1 MSSVDAHHVAIAVT
15 DTSRNQQLD
24 VADSFGHRLENEG
37 SLVRAIALLVQ
48 ASYLSAQDGAKL
60 RAVIQ
65 KWLAANV
72 GDGGELRQ
80 AFEWLEQ
87 QPQVLRKN
95 VGTQTSDP
103 SPGNSDQR
111 GLRGD
116 GSAPDEFLHIFRDSR
131 DSLHLFRGGGVS
143 SGESGQH
150 PKATRHG
157 KRTFGSKTVPCKFF
171 LEGKCIRGSGCT
183 LLHPSGKSRPTKGAA
198 LHRRDAPVVEPPG
211 ADTSVASPV
220 EPRSSSPAASGKVV
234 GWSCRRVLTSGAE
247 GSS

>member
-1 MSSVDAHHVAIAVT
+1 MGSVDWDSDAT

-65 KWLAANV
+65 KWLVANV
-72 GDGGELRQ
+72 GDGSELPR
-80 AFEWLEQ
+80 AFERLEQ
-87 QPQVLRKN
+87 QPQVPREN
-95 VGTQTSDP
+95 VGTRTSDP

-116 GSAPDEFLHIFRDSR
+116 GSAPDEFLHISR
-131 DSLHLFRGGGVS
+131 DRRGSLHHSRGGGAS
-143 SGESGQH
+143 SGES
-150 PKATRHG
+150 TRHG

-171 LEGKCIRGSGCT
+171 SEGKCIRGSGCT
-183 LLHPSGKSRPTKGAA
+183 LLHPGGTSRPTKGASQ
-198 LHRRDAPVVEPPG
+198 G
-211 ADTSVASPV
+211 
-220 EPRSSSPAASGKVV
+220 
-234 GWSCRRVLTSGAE
+234 
-247 GSS
+247 